1 MDRKILRFLK
11 RYLIITVVSI
21 LYGGAVSLFLEPNH
35 LIPGGL
41 TGVSMIASKFI
52 PLQTG
57 TIFALINV
65 PILIAALF
73 KFGWRF
79 IFSTM
84 YAVFWVSFFTN
95 LFEGLPAIT
104 TEPLLAVFIG
114 DMLIAFS
121 IGIIFKQ
128 GATSGG
134 ADIIIKF
141 LRLKHPYIKTGS
153 LFTMFDFVVIGLAGF
168 LFKDLDSAF
177 YCIIGL
183 LVMQTVMDY
192 ILYGQDEAKL
202 VYIISDKTIE
212 LSEIL
217 VNEIEVG
224 VTFLK
229 GKGAYSN
236 KEKDVIMC
244 VVKKNVYPK
253 LENAVKEIDHNAFLI
268 VSQANEIYGEGYKN
282 IRASKL

>member
-41 TGVSMIASKFI
+41 TGVSMIVSKFI